1 MTMRIVIVGAGA
13 VGSYLAERLAY
24 EGQDVVV
31 IESDPQR
38 AADLQSSVDCL
49 VINANGASVQ
59 ALEDARVADAELMI
73 AVTSSDAVN
82 VLASQAAAR
91 LGVPKR
97 VARVEDP
104 TLREDLQAHGVDVVI
119 DPVEALAKELVLLVR
134 RGGASEVVEF
144 ADGKISLFGGYVHEN
159 SPLDGITLRELR
171 GRVSGWDWIVGA
183 VVRHGDTF
191 IARGDS
197 LIEVGDHVLIVANGK
212 SAHDALELMGVDEH
226 KARKVFVLGSTRLAI
241 LTAENMAQAGIN
253 TVLVDEEADRCGDLS
268 AKYDRFV
275 PVKGDPTDLKVLKSE
290 GIENADVVIGATGW
304 DEVNILGCLIA
315 KALGVGTTVARFRRI
330 EYAALLGGHGIDAG
344 VSTRLAAANEILR
357 LIRRG
362 QIHSVATF
370 QDTDAEAI
378 ELQVGPSSE
387 AIGKTLHDI
396 GLPKSAIV
404 GGVVRG
410 KKAFIPHGTTE
421 IMAGDRLIAIALP
434 EAIPSVEQL
443 FA

>member
-1 MTMRIVIVGAGA
+1 MKIVIVGAGA
-13 VGSYLAERLAY
+13 VGSHLAERLAF

-31 IESDPQR
+31 IEADRQR
-38 AADLQSSVDCL
+38 AEELQASVDCL
-49 VINANGASVQ
+49 VIHANGASIQ
-59 ALEDARVADAELMI
+59 ALEDARVEDAQLLI

-82 VLASQAAAR
+82 VLACQAAAR

-97 VARVEDP
+97 VARVQDP
-104 TLREDLQAHGVDVVI
+104 TLREDLEAHGVDVVI
-119 DPVEALAKELVLLVR
+119 DPVEALANELLLLVR

-144 ADGKISLFGGYVHEN
+144 ADGKISLFGGYVHEG

-171 GRVSGWDWIVGA
+171 GRVTGWDWIVGA
-183 VVRHGDTF
+183 VVRNGDTV

-197 LIEVGDHVLIVANGK
+197 TITEGDHVLVVASGK

-226 KARKVFVLGSTRLAI
+226 RAKKVFILGATRLAV
-241 LTAENMAQAGIN
+241 LTAENVARAGIS
-253 TVLVDEEADRCGDLS
+253 TVLVDAEADRCGELS
-268 AKYDRFV
+268 AKYDRLV
-275 PVKGDPTDLKVLKSE
+275 VVKGDPTDIKVLKSE

-315 KALGVGTTVARFRRI
+315 KALGADMAVARFRRI
-330 EYAALLGGHGIDAG
+330 EYASLLAGHGIDAG

-357 LIRRG
+357 HIRRG
-362 QIHSVATF
+362 QIFSVATF

-378 ELQVGPSSE
+378 ELQVGDASE
-387 AIGKTLHDI
+387 AIGKTLHSI
-396 GLPKSAIV
+396 GLPKSAII

-421 IMAGDRLIAIALP
+421 IQAGDRLIAIALP
-434 EAIPSVEQL
+434 EAIPAVEKL

>member
-1 MTMRIVIVGAGA
+1 MRIVIVGAGA

-31 IESDPQR
+31 IENDAAR
-38 AADLQSSVDCL
+38 AQQLQDSVDCL
-49 VINANGASVQ
+49 VINANGASIQ
-59 ALEDARVADAELMI
+59 ALEDARVSEAALLI

-82 VLASQAAAR
+82 VLAAQAAAR

-97 VARVEDP
+97 VARVQDP
-104 TLREDLQAHGVDVVI
+104 TLREDLEAHGVDVVI
-119 DPVEALAKELVLLVR
+119 DPVEALATELELLVR

-144 ADGKISLFGGYVHEN
+144 ADGKISLFGGYVHAQ

-171 GRVSGWDWIVGA
+171 GRVTGWDWIIGA
-183 VVRHGDTF
+183 VVRNGDTF

-197 LIEVGDHVLIVANGK
+197 EIEEGDHVLVVANGR
-212 SAHDALELMGVDEH
+212 SSSEALELMGVEEH
-226 KARKVFVLGSTRLAI
+226 RARKVFIAGATRLAI
-241 LTAENMAQAGIN
+241 LTAERMAEAGIS
-253 TVLVDEEADRCGDLS
+253 TVLIDEDAGSRCDRLA
-268 AKYDRFV
+268 AKYDRLV
-275 PVKGDPTDLKVLKSE
+275 IVQGDPTDIKLLKSE
-290 GIENADVVIGATGW
+290 GIENADVMIGATGW
-304 DEVNILGCLIA
+304 DEINILGCLIA

-330 EYAALLGGHGIDAG
+330 ELAGLLGGHGIDAG

-357 LIRRG
+357 HIRRG

-378 ELQVGPSSE
+378 ELQVGPDSE
-387 AIGKTLHDI
+387 AIGNSLHDI

-404 GGVVRG
+404 GGVLRDG
-410 KKAFIPHGTTE
+410 TAFIPHGDTE
-421 IMAGDRLIAIALP
+421 IQEGDRLIAIALP
-434 EAIPSVEQL
+434 EAIPAVERL